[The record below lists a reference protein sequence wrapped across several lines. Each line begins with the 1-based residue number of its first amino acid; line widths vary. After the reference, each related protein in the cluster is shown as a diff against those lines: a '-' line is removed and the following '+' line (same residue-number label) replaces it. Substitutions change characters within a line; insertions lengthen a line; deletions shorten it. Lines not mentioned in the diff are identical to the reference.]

1 MLALAALAYNI
12 LRYIGQDTLIGP
24 DAPIRK
30 ALHRR
35 RLRTVMQE
43 MIYRAVRLVR
53 HGRRYLLRFGRGDPR
68 YGPLAR
74 CYAHVLAL

>member
-1 MLALAALAYNI
+1 MAWSW
-12 LRYIGQDTLIGP
+12 IGP

-43 MIYRAVRLVR
+43 MIYKAARLVR
-53 HGRRYLLRFGRGDPR
+53 HWRRYLLHFGRGDP
-68 YGPLAR
+68 GQAVLAR